1 MAPIHRSL
9 SASLL
14 GILILLANG
23 CAPATSS
30 SPTSSDHHPEP
41 SVSAGTPTAT
51 AAPQSAAASSWPRVP
66 RQIEIPLDRPLKAA
80 FLLVDGVYN
89 TELTAPWDVLDHV
102 ASYVEGVPPLEI
114 FAVSA
119 DGQPITT
126 AEGLQIGVNHSFDNA
141 PEFDILVVPSAVG
154 SPSSDLKDQRMIA
167 WVAERGGRASYVM
180 SLCWGAFV
188 LAEAGLLDG
197 TAMTTF
203 PKDYD
208 RFSDRFPAVDLH
220 RGPSFVHDG
229 RALTSQGGVRSF
241 DVAMYLVDHLYGE
254 PVAQGIGAGLL
265 IDWPPVAQAPPT
277 ALILDH

>member
-1 MAPIHRSL
+1 VAPIHRSL
-9 SASLL
+9 STLL
-14 GILILLANG
+14 LVVLILLANG
-23 CAPATSS
+23 CAP
-30 SPTSSDHHPEP
+30 PTSTSPPDSDQQ
-41 SVSAGTPTAT
+41 
-51 AAPQSAAASSWPRVP
+51 PQSSVDPWPRVP
-66 RQIEIPLDRPLKAA
+66 PQIEVPLDRPLKAA

-89 TELTAPWDVLDHV
+89 TELTAPWDVFDHV
-102 ASYVEGVPPLEI
+102 ASYVEEMPPLEI

-126 AEGLQIGVNHSFDNA
+126 AEGLLIGVDYSFDSA

-154 SPSSDLKDQRMIA
+154 SPDSDLEDRRMIA
-167 WVAERGGRASYVM
+167 WVADRGSRASYVM

-197 TAMTTF
+197 TSMTTF

-208 RFSDRFPAVDLH
+208 RFSDRFPAIDLH
-220 RGPSFVHDG
+220 RGPSFVHHG
-229 RALTSQGGVRSF
+229 KALTSQGGVRSF

-254 PVAQGIGAGLL
+254 PVAQGIGGGLL

-277 ALILDH
+277 ALILER